1 MSFGV
6 MGKRQQRLE
15 RKVLKACYDPKHP
28 GSYGGL
34 QLAVKNNGGDRPLNI
49 KKSI

>member
-1 MSFGV
+1 
-6 MGKRQQRLE
+6 MGKRQPRLE
-15 RKVLKACYDPKHP
+15 RKVLKVYYNPKNP

-34 QLAVKNNGGDRPLNI
+34 QLAVKNNGGGRPLNI